1 MRCRYGKTRV
11 EGALIN
17 LAQHGA
23 YHYSV
28 TVHTDDFGVLACL
41 RGLSFHAQATGNRN
55 IPWGGTSEKE
65 WNSSDHRATF
75 RFTSVVYRSNFI
87 SEAER
92 LLSGRWIQ
100 VDVNDFDPARP
111 RRMRRT
117 KPKVGSAHPYAK
129 GKGIKGIGL

>member
-1 MRCRYGKTRV
+1 MSSERFRYGKTEV
-11 EGALIN
+11 EGALRYLI
-17 LAQHGA
+17 QYGA

-28 TVHTDDFGVLACL
+28 TLHTDDVCVLACL

-65 WNSSDHRATF
+65 WNSSAHQVTF
-75 RFTSVVYRSNFI
+75 RFTSEVYRSNFI

-100 VDVNDFDPARP
+100 VDVSDFDPARP
-111 RRMRRT
+111 RRM
-117 KPKVGSAHPYAK
+117 
-129 GKGIKGIGL
+129 